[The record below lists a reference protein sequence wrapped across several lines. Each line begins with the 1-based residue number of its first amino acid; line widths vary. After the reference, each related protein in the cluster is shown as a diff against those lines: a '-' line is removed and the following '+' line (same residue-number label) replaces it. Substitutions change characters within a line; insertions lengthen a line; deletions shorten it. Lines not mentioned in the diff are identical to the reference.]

1 MRRRI
6 AKKILNRMVWYC
18 NRSGLWSQV
27 PLNYGLYHRAN
38 VALKQKPYYD
48 KEWWLYIMDNFG
60 HTLRTQSWKTIHR
73 YDKRKL
79 SVQSGGIIYER

>member
-1 MRRRI
+1 
-6 AKKILNRMVWYC
+6 MVWYC

-48 KEWWLYIMDNFG
+48 KQWWLYIMDNFG
-60 HTLRTQSWKTIHR
+60 HTLRR
-73 YDKRKL
+73 
-79 SVQSGGIIYER
+79 